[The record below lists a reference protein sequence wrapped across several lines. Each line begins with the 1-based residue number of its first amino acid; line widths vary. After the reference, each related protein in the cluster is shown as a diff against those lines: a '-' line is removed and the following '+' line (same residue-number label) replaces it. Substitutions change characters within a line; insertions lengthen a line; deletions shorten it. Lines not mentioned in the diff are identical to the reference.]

1 MLAWLSKNI
10 ATIIICLVLA
20 VIVALIIFSLVKN
33 KKKRQ
38 ILLRLQL
45 CPLCYGRLL
54 PQRESAKGQKAQLIS
69 TTEQKK
75 GRSANCVLLA
85 YSGGFFPRFAD
96 IIKETAHIGGAKL
109 DISIRRIQNRC

>member
-75 GRSANCVLLA
+75 DAAQTASFLHIPVDFSALC
-85 YSGGFFPRFAD
+85 
-96 IIKETAHIGGAKL
+96 
-109 DISIRRIQNRC
+109 

>member
-33 KKKRQ
+33 KKKGKSSCGCNCAHCAMQ
-38 ILLRLQL
+38 
-45 CPLCYGRLL
+45 LL

-75 GRSANCVLLA
+75 GRSANCVL
-85 YSGGFFPRFAD
+85 FC
-96 IIKETAHIGGAKL
+96 
-109 DISIRRIQNRC
+109 ISRWIFSALC